1 LQISDCDETEMEVAE
16 WEHFANVLTAF
27 GFAKCF
33 SKEKQIILPNLKI
46 YLSYYQIMQIFA
58 NSEFVPKNI
67 NVFSTVSLL
76 SAESSRIAIE
86 TKFDFSVSLSDE
98 ERYIL
103 RFGKII
109 CFSFEKHLAN
119 VFQKIH

>member
-1 LQISDCDETEMEVAE
+1 LKNILPIFVKIYFDAGLKELALKFHRGATLK
-16 WEHFANVLTAF
+16 VLTD
-27 GFAKCF
+27 CT
-33 SKEKQIILPNLKI
+33 
-46 YLSYYQIMQIFA
+46 

-109 CFSFEKHLAN
+109 CFSFEKHCFEIPSWGN
-119 VFQKIH
+119 SQSFD